1 MAHAEEYFA
10 ARFRPGRYD
19 RGNSFE
25 CDTMTIPP
33 NLRNHFYTGARIASG
48 ILLVV
53 GIVLFW
59 AAVSFEGYLLALITV
74 ALAGCSFTGA
84 QELMRSEFFKP
95 KAEEQP
101 GLAPLAPEDAGS
113 TPGSA

>member
-1 MAHAEEYFA
+1 VAHAEEYFA

-74 ALAGCSFTGA
+74 ALAGCSFAGA
-84 QELMRSEFFKP
+84 RELKP
-95 KAEEQP
+95 EVKPVADEGQTVP
-101 GLAPLAPEDAGS
+101 PLSPEDAGS